1 MRDSNP
7 YRLSSKQFALPIRL
21 SEITLSLSSKGTMT
35 RGIVTVKTIL
45 EVVNIIFDPIAWNG
59 MCLLQR
65 HSEII
70 QSLPVKMERGGNEY
84 RA

>member
-1 MRDSNP
+1 
-7 YRLSSKQFALPIRL
+7 
-21 SEITLSLSSKGTMT
+21 MT